1 MLRITAGFLLVI
13 AAPALR
19 GQAQAVL
26 AGMTLNPHVWSDEIQ
41 YAGNPP
47 KEAGA
52 LVTLIWRSP
61 SAGQGGA
68 VPDLFNGREPAQWT
82 LPGVWS
88 WADSARFVPA
98 GGLALTTFNSNGR
111 PFAAG
116 DEIEVG
122 WSRTG
127 ASRRVRLEEPPAT
140 IEKVAF
146 LGKTLVFHVENR
158 GGQERRMTG
167 VRLWMA
173 AARGAF
179 TDAGFL
185 GKVRWFRGD
194 AALPARSGGG
204 GVIDTGDLPR
214 KRVVVEVCFAEGP
227 SAWGVVKVKDDRFDI
242 GAGWL
247 NTKAPNGVNPL
258 TQDSFRKTLQRLWI
272 NTARINYDVPGV
284 NPLRLIGG
292 RDLAKEYDTA
302 EWRDRV
308 HTIEAAGE
316 VQMDATPP
324 MELLKRF
331 RTYEATPFP
340 TSITFSED
348 WGFRYYAGLCDY
360 PHFDAYRVNAPAA
373 DRWDKYDRWG
383 GERIRWGAPLEG
395 VGAMTRTLTAV
406 NRPRP
411 VAAWSQNVHY
421 NWTSHVGGRERLQ
434 PTPDEIRVQAY
445 EVLANGIQSIYWY
458 SLESWSLAG
467 WRDTLS
473 ATARI
478 GREIRLL
485 AELYEQGRATSYRRD
500 GGFDLNVVSSPEA
513 AVLFAIDLEYG
524 ASADKTFAWKQPR
537 RLDVCYELPEWLRD
551 VRDCFVIAADGVH
564 PAEWERTP
572 GGVRLRGDVDKVGL
586 WVAAR
591 DARLREALTSRYR
604 QLLAEEAAI
613 GFDPAGKDA
622 DFEKLK
628 TDLGYKGK

>member
-1 MLRITAGFLLVI
+1 MSVVMPLAQAQSGAGMRG
-13 AAPALR
+13 AAP
-19 GQAQAVL
+19 AVL
-26 AGMTLNPHVWSDEIQ
+26 AGMAVNPHVWSEEIR
-41 YAGNPP
+41 YAGEPP

-52 LVTLIWRSP
+52 LVTLVWRSP
-61 SAGQGGA
+61 SAEQGGA
-68 VPDLFNGREPAQWT
+68 LPDLFNGREPAQWT

-98 GGLALTTFNSNGR
+98 GGIALTTFNSNGK

-116 DEIEVG
+116 DEVEAG

-127 ASRRVRLEEPPAT
+127 ASVRVRLEEPSTVLA
-140 IEKVAF
+140 KVAF
-146 LGKTLVFHVENR
+146 PGKRLVFHVENR
-158 GGQERRMTG
+158 GGAERRMSG
-167 VRLWMA
+167 VRVWVA
-173 AARGAF
+173 GARGAF
-179 TDAGFL
+179 TEGSYFRD
-185 GKVRWFRGD
+185 VRWFRGD
-194 AALPARSGGG
+194 ATLAAHSAGG
-204 GVIDTGDLPR
+204 GVVEAVELPR
-214 KRVVVEVCFAEGP
+214 KRVVLEVCFAEGP

-258 TQDSFRKTLQRLWI
+258 TLESFRKTLQRLWI
-272 NTARINYDVPGV
+272 NTARINYDVAGV

-331 RTYEATPFP
+331 RMYESTPFP

-360 PHFDAYRVNAPAA
+360 PHFDAYRVNAPSA
-373 DRWDKYDRWG
+373 DRWERYERWG

-395 VGAMTRTLTAV
+395 VGAMTRTLAAV

-411 VAAWSQNVHY
+411 VAAWSQSVHY
-421 NWTSHVGGRERLQ
+421 NWTSHLGGRERLQ
-434 PTPDEIRVQAY
+434 PTADEIRVQAY
-445 EVLANGIQSIYWY
+445 EALANGIQSLYWY

-467 WRDTLS
+467 WRDTLA

-485 AELYEQGRATSYRRD
+485 GEFYEQGRATSHRREN
-500 GGFDLNVVSSPEA
+500 GFDLNVVAAPEG
-513 AVLFAIDLEYG
+513 AVLFAIDLDYG
-524 ASADKTFAWKQPR
+524 PSADKTFAWKQKR
-537 RLDVCYELPEWLRD
+537 RLDARYELPEWLGD
-551 VRDCFVIAADGVH
+551 VKDCYRVAEEGIQAAD
-564 PAEWERTP
+564 WERAA
-572 GGVRLRGDVDKVGL
+572 GGLRLRGVVDKVGI

-591 DARLREALTSRYR
+591 DAKLGERLAGRYR
-604 QLLAEEAAI
+604 QLLAEEAAT
-613 GFDPAGKDA
+613 GFDPAGNDA

-628 TDLGYKGK
+628 ADLGYRGR